1 MLRLAVVALIAAFA
15 ANLGYAQTCNGLDA
29 TIIGSENDDDLDG
42 TPGADVIVGLGGND
56 RIDSLDGD
64 DVICGGDGDDDL
76 FGGAGGDLLFG
87 DAGNDTLE
95 GGADAD
101 VCDGVTGIDV
111 ADTTCETA
119 ANTDVEILPVR
130 QFAADG
136 IQLDGALYVPVRD
149 AAVGGGSREVAIIVS
164 HGAMGSFEFSVPK
177 IVGMQGSPLGFA
189 VLALN
194 RRDSGADAGGGV
206 VTFEDAT
213 LDLGVGIDLL
223 NALGFE
229 SIFVTGHS
237 QGTQNAAIYPSF
249 TGDQRVAAVGLFGT
263 VDDGRRTAQDVLF
276 VFPPE
281 LYDEHVA
288 TAEALIADG
297 RGDEVVPWDTV
308 FGVQLFRSANNFLSF
323 WGPDTLSVVEREIT
337 KLEVPA
343 LLLRADGDQF
353 TPDEMSQNVLASALA
368 AGIDATYTILD
379 YPFPVGPSGG
389 NAHGFLRVERELIQ
403 TTVDWLTDRVPAANA
418 RSIEIQ
424 IPIESPP
431 GNRVP
436 IVDTGAPVEGPGGT
450 SVQLD
455 ASGSVDIDGQIVSYA
470 WSQQSGDTAVLSTPD
485 SAQSRL
491 ALPLTAQMLEFEL
504 AVTDDAGG
512 VATALVQVTVTED
525 APRSGGGSSAIG
537 LLTVSLLL
545 MLALTLVRRRRI

>member
-1 MLRLAVVALIAAFA
+1 MFRFAVVALFA
-15 ANLGYAQTCNGLDA
+15 GLGASLGYAQTCNGLDA
-29 TIIGSENDDDLDG
+29 TIIGSENDDDLAG
-42 TPGADVIVGLGGND
+42 TPDADVIVGLGGND
-56 RIDSLDGD
+56 RIEGLDGD
-64 DVICGGDGDDDL
+64 DVICGGEGDDDL

-95 GGADAD
+95 GGTEAD

-111 ADTTCETA
+111 ADTACETS

-130 QFAADG
+130 QFATDG
-136 IQLDGALYVPVRD
+136 IQLDGALYVPVGD
-149 AAVGGGSREVAIIVS
+149 AAASGGSREVAIIVS

-177 IVGMQGSPLGFA
+177 IMGMQGSPLGFA
-189 VLALN
+189 VLAMN

-229 SIFVTGHS
+229 SVFVTGHS

-263 VDDGRRTAQDVLF
+263 VDDGRRTAQEILF

-323 WGPDTLSVVEREIT
+323 WGPDTLSVVEREIAR
-337 KLEVPA
+337 LEVPA
-343 LLLRADGDQF
+343 LLMRADGDQF

-368 AGIDATYTILD
+368 AGVDAVYAVLD
-379 YPFPVGPSGG
+379 YPFSAGPNGV

-403 TTVDWLTDRVPAANA
+403 TAVDWLTDRVPAADS
-418 RSIEIQ
+418 RSVQIQ
-424 IPIESPP
+424 IPVESPP

-436 IVDTGAPVEGPGGT
+436 IIDTGAPVEGPGGT

-470 WSQQSGDTAVLSTPD
+470 WTQQSGDTAILSTPD
-485 SAQSRL
+485 SAQSRV
-491 ALPLTAQMLEFEL
+491 ALPLTAQTLEFEV

-512 VATALVQVTVTED
+512 VATAVVQVTVSED
-525 APRSGGGSSAIG
+525 APRAGGGSSTVG
-537 LLTVSLLL
+537 LLELLL
-545 MLALTLVRRRRI
+545 LILPLPLMRRR